1 MKEDE
6 QTKVSFSRSWLF
18 FSSPQLCPGRPG
30 SQMVFLWPLGWKLL
44 FTGLTAPVQ
53 LLDGNFLKIRCDINC
68 CTSSGKLHVVLVSDK
83 LSPTTTTTTTS
94 ASLIFLLLLFL
105 PEPFYLCPLFHPLK
119 FAPPNGI
126 GQQPL
131 YLTEHHGWHLSPHK
145 RIFFRKAQVSSTYR
159 HAGLGARMTT
169 AVTTNQLTIQIGSSI
184 RAALAPQLDKAF
196 WNVATNF
203 RASL

>member
-6 QTKVSFSRSWLF
+6 QTKVSFSCSWLF
-18 FSSPQLCPGRPG
+18 FPLLSFVPAGVYGRAHNWSS
-30 SQMVFLWPLGWKLL
+30 FDGWGGKLL

-83 LSPTTTTTTTS
+83 LSPTTTTTTS

-145 RIFFRKAQVSSTYR
+145 RIFFRKAQVLSRRPWCSYD
-159 HAGLGARMTT
+159 HCCHHQSADN
-169 AVTTNQLTIQIGSSI
+169 TN
-184 RAALAPQLDKAF
+184 R
-196 WNVATNF
+196 V
-203 RASL
+203 